1 MLVSGGRR
9 EWAVERGMACGGVGR
24 EGARSSPTTLHIAQS
39 FIEVPTHRAQVLV
52 EVQHVVPPAVWDATS
67 PSGLHATSPSGLPPA
82 PSGVPPATPGTY
94 SKQYAPAPS
103 GVPSASPRC
112 HQPVR
117 GATSPYGVPPA
128 TPGTYCLAGTQP
140 SLAKQYAPA
149 PSGVPPATPGMYCL
163 ADTTQ
168 SSKAVRASPVRG
180 ATNQSGVP
188 PASLWCHQPTQP
200 SLAKQYA
207 PAPSGVPPTSPGCHQ
222 PVCGATSRLGN
233 KTSAAMKE
241 SDEEECPLAP
251 RKRRRL
257 RAQDLEDANADA
269 AVFSCVS
276 AGRVPE
282 GLSAGSQEA
291 AEVSS
296 CVSAD
301 RGPVGLSA
309 GSQEA
314 ADLRD
319 AETEEDTNIRDAA
332 GARRGR
338 ELAKLKPGG
347 TVVVTIGSLELI
359 KKALRLFGRAPGQR
373 RHDLVFYSGRGG
385 MTAAFTRGDELGHSF
400 FFKMLA
406 PLARSGREGDSHL
419 FSSCQDATVVFQYYQ
434 QLPTNERTHYVLIR
448 PGRNCALYFDLEWVW
463 YSSTAGLFTTGSA
476 AAVLS
481 ARSLSSP
488 RLDHTKAA

>member
-1 MLVSGGRR
+1 M
-9 EWAVERGMACGGVGR
+9 
-24 EGARSSPTTLHIAQS
+24 
-39 FIEVPTHRAQVLV
+39 
-52 EVQHVVPPAVWDATS
+52 VQAE
-67 PSGLHATSPSGLPPA
+67 
-82 PSGVPPATPGTY
+82 
-94 SKQYAPAPS
+94 
-103 GVPSASPRC
+103 
-112 HQPVR
+112 
-117 GATSPYGVPPA
+117 
-128 TPGTYCLAGTQP
+128 
-140 SLAKQYAPA
+140 
-149 PSGVPPATPGMYCL
+149 
-163 ADTTQ
+163 
-168 SSKAVRASPVRG
+168 RASRG
-180 ATNQSGVP
+180 Y
-188 PASLWCHQPTQP
+188 
-200 SLAKQYA
+200 AKQYA

-222 PVCGATSRLGN
+222 SVCGATSRLGN
-233 KTSAAMKE
+233 KTSAAMEE

-269 AVFSCVS
+269 AVF
-276 AGRVPE
+276 
-282 GLSAGSQEA
+282 
-291 AEVSS
+291 S

-347 TVVVTIGSLELI
+347 TVVVTIGSRELI
-359 KKALRLFGRAPGQR
+359 KKPLRLFGRAPGQR

-419 FSSCQDATVVFQYYQ
+419 FSSCQDATVFFQYYQ

-448 PGRNCALYFDLEWVW
+448 PGRNCALYFDLECVSRHSAALLASRASMPCLRLVW

-476 AAVLS
+476 AAVFS